1 MIAMISNYGKGIT
14 FILFATFFLALMDGL
29 SRHLAQNYNVFVIN
43 MIRSWFFAFIVI
55 TLAFRK
61 KGGLYRVLSTPQ
73 PLLQITRGIL
83 LITAICS
90 GVYSFTKLGLVLT
103 HSLMACYPLI
113 VVALS
118 GPMLNEKVGLS
129 KWLAVLVGFLGV
141 LVILNPFSISLTI
154 TSLIPFITAI
164 SFSLYTILTRKASI
178 KDDAET
184 SFFWACLISGAVMTI
199 IGPFYYEPILF
210 SDWGILLLLCCA
222 GMAGHF
228 LLTKAYEIA
237 EASSLQP
244 FTYFQLLFAS
254 IIGVA
259 IFEDTLNISIFI
271 GGIIIILSGTFVS
284 LKKE

>member
-1 MIAMISNYGKGIT
+1 MISNYGKGIT

-29 SRHLAQNYNVFVIN
+29 SRHLAQNYNVLVIN
-43 MIRSWFFAFIVI
+43 MIRAWFFAFIVI
-55 TLAFRK
+55 GLALRK
-61 KGGLYRVLSTPQ
+61 KGRLREVLSTPQ
-73 PLLQITRGIL
+73 PLLQVTRGIL

-113 VVALS
+113 VVSLS
-118 GPMLNEKVGLS
+118 GPILNEKVGRS
-129 KWLAVLVGFLGV
+129 KWLAVLAGFFGV
-141 LVILNPFSISLTI
+141 LIILNPFSIKLTFA
-154 TSLIPFITAI
+154 SLIPILTAI
-164 SFSLYTILTRKASI
+164 SFSLYTILTRKASK
-178 KDDAET
+178 KDGAET
-184 SFFWACLISGAVMTI
+184 SFFWASLISGAVMSL
-199 IGPFYYEPILF
+199 IGPFYYEPIFF
-210 SDWGILLLLCCA
+210 SDWDLLFFLCCA

-259 IFEDTLNISIFI
+259 IFEDTLSISIFV
-271 GGIIIILSGTFVS
+271 GGIIIILSGIFVS
-284 LKKE
+284 WKKE